1 MSPKL
6 DDLIND
12 NRLERLFST
21 EASYCILQL
30 EILQTD
36 LISSYKCVI

>member
-21 EASYCILQL
+21 DTSCCTLQL
-30 EILQTD
+30 EILQID
-36 LISSYKCVI
+36 LISSYKGVI